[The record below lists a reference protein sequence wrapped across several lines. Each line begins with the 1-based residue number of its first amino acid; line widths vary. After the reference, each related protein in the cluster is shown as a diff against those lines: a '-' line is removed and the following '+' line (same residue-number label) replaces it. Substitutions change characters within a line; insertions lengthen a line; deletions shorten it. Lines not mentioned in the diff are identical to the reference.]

1 MTADISNY
9 LKAIDESKQEA
20 FTKLYQTIAS
30 NIPTNFEQKIIY
42 NHIGFVVP
50 KTIYPEGYHC
60 TPELPLPFVTI
71 AAQKSH
77 IAIYHMGIYM
87 MDDVYNWFVTEYPNY
102 SKRKL
107 DMGKS
112 CIRFKKTDDIPF
124 DLIAELMQKIS
135 LVEYVEKYKSI
146 LNDRKK

>member
-1 MTADISNY
+1 MNSITDY
-9 LKAIDESKQEA
+9 LAQVDDERKPA
-20 FTKLYQTIAS
+20 FTQLYQTIKQ
-30 NIPTNFEQKIIY
+30 NIPPKFSKQLIY
-42 NHIGFVVP
+42 GQIGFVVP
-50 KTIYPEGYHC
+50 KTIYPAGYHC

-77 IAIYHMGIYM
+77 LALYHMGIYM
-87 MDDVYNWFVTEYPNY
+87 LPDVYDWFVAEYPNH

-124 DLIAELMQKIS
+124 DLIAQLMQKIT
-135 LVEYVEKYKSI
+135 LEKYVATYEAI
-146 LNDRKK
+146 LNNRKK

>member
-1 MTADISNY
+1 MNSIADY
-9 LKAIDESKQEA
+9 LAQVDDERKPA
-20 FTKLYQTIAS
+20 FTKLYQTIKQ
-30 NIPTNFEQKIIY
+30 NIPPQFNEQLIY
-42 NHIGFVVP
+42 GQIGFVVP
-50 KTIYPEGYHC
+50 KTIYPAGYHC

-77 IAIYHMGIYM
+77 LALYHMGIYM
-87 MDDVYNWFVTEYPNY
+87 LPDVYDWFVAEYPNH

-124 DLIAELMQKIS
+124 DLIAQLMQKIT
-135 LVEYVEKYKSI
+135 LEKYVATYEAI
-146 LNDRKK
+146 LNNRKK

>member
-1 MTADISNY
+1 MNSIADY
-9 LKAIDESKQEA
+9 LAQVDDERKPA
-20 FTKLYQTIAS
+20 FTQLYQTIKQ
-30 NIPTNFEQKIIY
+30 NIPPQFNEQLIY
-42 NHIGFVVP
+42 GQIGFVVP
-50 KTIYPEGYHC
+50 KTIYPAGYHC

-77 IAIYHMGIYM
+77 LALYHMGIYM
-87 MDDVYNWFVTEYPNY
+87 LPDVYDWFVAEYPNH

-124 DLIAELMQKIS
+124 DLIAQLMQKIT
-135 LVEYVEKYKSI
+135 LEKYVATYEAI
-146 LNDRKK
+146 LNNRKK